1 MQDKF
6 PESVYSNK
14 DFVRVFQLIFS
25 PKCLTDIHLLFNLFH
40 KENTANSHWSHTF
53 ETVNP

>member
-40 KENTANSHWSHTF
+40 KENTANSH
-53 ETVNP
+53 